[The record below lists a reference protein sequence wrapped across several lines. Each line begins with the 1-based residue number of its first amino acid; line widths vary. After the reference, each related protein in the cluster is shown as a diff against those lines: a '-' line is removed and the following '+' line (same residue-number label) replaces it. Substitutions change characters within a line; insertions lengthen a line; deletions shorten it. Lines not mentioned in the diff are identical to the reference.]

1 MGRPRLDRRV
11 VTHSLAKDTVDRID
25 LLRGHEQK
33 RLAQRRTRVTL
44 SEIIDNAVRLLDQK
58 TFMDEDPTRGGRFFV
73 DWKDTEKWQC
83 PSCIDSNYNEGE
95 APLIVGGWIICP
107 YAKCGKPRPTASY
120 PEPLPEGWK
129 IKEACA
135 ACGSTAKVIQVEE

>member
-11 VTHSLAKDTVDRID
+11 VSHSLAKDTVDRID
-25 LLRGHEQK
+25 LLRDHEQK

-83 PSCIDSNYNEGE
+83 PSCIDGNYNEGE
-95 APLIVGGWIICP
+95 APLIAGGFVICP

-120 PEPLPEGWK
+120 PEPLRRGGK
-129 IKEACA
+129 LKRRARLA
-135 ACGSTAKVIQVEE
+135 VLLLK